1 MERLR
6 RLVLRLLTVW
16 RRDRAEADLA
26 REVSSHLALLQDEF
40 QRRGLTPDEARLAAR
55 RAFGGVEQTKELQ
68 RDARSFRW
76 LDDARQDVP
85 YAARLLRRDPVFAAT
100 AAVSLAIGI
109 GANTTV
115 FTIANALLFRP
126 PAGVVEPNRLVDIG
140 STTDGAGFG
149 TCSYLTYLDIR
160 RRTTSFDGVYAY
172 SLFPRAM
179 SLAGA
184 GGGAERVF
192 ATDVTTNYFT
202 VLGALPA
209 AGRLFDVRDK
219 EDPGASPI
227 AVLSDG
233 FWTRRFNRDPAIVG
247 GTLTLNGHPF
257 VVVGVASAGFQ
268 GTGVRAADVWIPLN
282 MVGVTSPQ
290 ATALLTNR
298 AAAWLLIG
306 GRLKAGVSV
315 PQADA
320 EMNAIGR
327 TLQREYP
334 DQNRT
339 TDLRVLA
346 LSPVPGNSAPIAAFL
361 AVLMGIASV
370 VLAIACANLA
380 GVLLARAAVRR
391 REIAVR
397 LAMGAG
403 RARLV
408 RQLLAETLTIFALGG
423 AAGLLA
429 ARSMTSVLVSLLP
442 ALPFPVNASLALD
455 GRALVFTTGLVLL
468 TALASGLAPALQ
480 ATKTDVVSV
489 LKDDARVPAR
499 LRLRQAF
506 VIAQVALSILLVV
519 IAGLFARALQRMGS
533 MDPGFDAHGVE
544 LLSLDLPLAGYTE
557 TTAPPFARAVLD
569 RVRRLPAVQV
579 ATIAAALPG
588 GFERLGLGGIG
599 GPRASAPNGQR
610 FVSAD
615 WNVVEPG
622 YFAALRIPFVAGRD
636 FDGAEREET
645 EQVVI
650 IGEGA
655 ARRFWPDKPTRS
667 VVGESVVQRGGPRT
681 PAQMRTLRVIGVV
694 RDPRYGTLVEGT
706 TGLYIYVPLQQQY
719 VPGRTMIVV
728 RTTDGRRIADTIR
741 ALVASMDP
749 SLPMLTAQAAEE
761 YTALGLVPHRVAVS
775 VSGSLGLVGLLLAAI
790 GIYGV
795 TAYAAT
801 RRTREIGIRIA
812 LGARRGDVLR
822 MVLRQGLRLVL
833 VGSAIGLTFAAATSP
848 LLAGLF
854 FGVPPLDPV
863 TFIGTAALFAAI
875 GLAACYLPARRA
887 TRVDPMQALRYE

>member
-6 RLVLRLLTVW
+6 RLVFRLLTVW

-233 FWTRRFNRDPAIVG
+233 FWTRRFNRDRAIVG

-408 RQLLAETLTIFALGG
+408 RQLLARKFVRGKISMAGQAVGAMQGEVFVESRHAEKFLQRGFLHARGVAESHVIVDQGEDLLGVLAG
-423 AAGLLA
+423 EAQAATDFFRHFHADVDVPVEANAIRGDSKSW
-429 ARSMTSVLVSLLP
+429 RLP
-442 ALPFPVNASLALD
+442 DVMQQC
-455 GRALVFTTGLVLL
+455 
-468 TALASGLAPALQ
+468 APGE
-480 ATKTDVVSV
+480 SC
-489 LKDDARVPAR
+489 RAR
-499 LRLRQAF
+499 LRQIFQQQQRVHEHVAFGMELRRLRHTLHGRNLRQNLFQQPTFVEQQKSAPGLAF
-506 VIAQVALSILLVV
+506 GQHASEFVA
-519 IAGLFARALQRMGS
+519 
-533 MDPGFDAHGVE
+533 D
-544 LLSLDLPLAGYTE
+544 
-557 TTAPPFARAVLD
+557 PFAGDNVNLVGQLFDCGEGCRLD
-569 RVRRLPAVQV
+569 RVSEPRRKAHRPQHPQFVLLKPPLGITDGANDFGVEVFASADKVEHLTADRIEHHAVYGEVAAGHVLPRIRTEVHFVGMTAIRV
-579 ATIAAALPG
+579 AEIAAEG
-588 GFERLGLGGIG
+588 GDFHSARL
-599 GPRASAPNGQR
+599 RRDQ
-610 FVSAD
+610 
-615 WNVVEPG
+615 
-622 YFAALRIPFVAGRD
+622 FA
-636 FDGAEREET
+636 
-645 EQVVI
+645 
-650 IGEGA
+650 
-655 ARRFWPDKPTRS
+655 
-667 VVGESVVQRGGPRT
+667 
-681 PAQMRTLRVIGVV
+681 
-694 RDPRYGTLVEGT
+694 
-706 TGLYIYVPLQQQY
+706 VP
-719 VPGRTMIVV
+719 
-728 RTTDGRRIADTIR
+728 
-741 ALVASMDP
+741 
-749 SLPMLTAQAAEE
+749 
-761 YTALGLVPHRVAVS
+761 
-775 VSGSLGLVGLLLAAI
+775 
-790 GIYGV
+790 
-795 TAYAAT
+795 
-801 RRTREIGIRIA
+801 
-812 LGARRGDVLR
+812 
-822 MVLRQGLRLVL
+822 
-833 VGSAIGLTFAAATSP
+833 
-848 LLAGLF
+848 
-854 FGVPPLDPV
+854 
-863 TFIGTAALFAAI
+863 
-875 GLAACYLPARRA
+875 
-887 TRVDPMQALRYE
+887 